1 MRISD
6 WISDV
11 CASDLYAFNKSHS
24 FGYGYITF
32 QTAYLKAHYPAE
44 YLSALL
50 TSVKTNLDKAAIYLA
65 ECRTMGIEVHVP
77 DVNRSVSDFAPITE
91 VGADGSEVRSIVF
104 GLSAV
109 RNVGEGIRSEE
120 RGVGKGGVCR
130 CGSRWW
136 GYN

>member
-77 DVNRSVSDFAPITE
+77 DVNRSV
-91 VGADGSEVRSIVF
+91 
-104 GLSAV
+104 
-109 RNVGEGIRSEE
+109 RSEE
-120 RGVGKGGVCR
+120 RRVGKEWVSTGR
-130 CGSRWW
+130 FRWAP
-136 GYN
+136 YH

>member
-50 TSVKTNLDKAAIYLA
+50 TSVKTNLDNAAIYLA

-77 DVNRSVSDFAPITE
+77 DVNRPVSDLASIPAH
-91 VGADGSEVRSIVF
+91 GADGSAVRPLVF
-104 GLSAV
+104 GPSPV
-109 RNVGEGIRSEE
+109 RTVGQGPVR
-120 RGVGKGGVCR
+120 
-130 CGSRWW
+130 
-136 GYN
+136 